1 MITSSG
7 PIGVPFGMNTQSWT
21 YGTVSDCMSACCRA
35 IAVDTDNPVVVLEP
49 WPIRTN
55 RKDRRAA
62 KSIERSLRKRSK
74 RESK

>member
-7 PIGVPFGMNTQSWT
+7 PVGVPFGMNTQSWT

-35 IAVDTDNPVVVLEP
+35 KTDDTTNRVEFVDP
-49 WPIRTN
+49 WPIHTN

-62 KSIERSLRKRSK
+62 KSIERSLRKRLK
-74 RESK
+74 REAK